1 VGVFK
6 LAFLIAA
13 LFVVAVVYD
22 WSMLDRLIIALLV
35 LGLVAWVW
43 SRLSLKR
50 LGLTRSLSSDRVR
63 AGEVVTEEL
72 SLRNYSRLPK
82 LWVEV
87 RDHSSLE
94 HHRAGR
100 VVSLRGRRTEA
111 WSAETRARRRGRYRL
126 GPITVMSGDPFGI
139 FQTRKSIPVSH
150 ELVVYPSTI
159 DVSHIHLPAATMS
172 GGAMHA
178 LNPAVSSPTIAGL
191 RDYSAG
197 DPLNRISWTA
207 TARRGMMMVKEFDP
221 DPTSD
226 LWIILDLSEEAQ
238 VDLPVPSG
246 KVTRADASSGVLDST
261 EEYIV
266 AIGASLADRA
276 LSEGRKVGLVVNRA
290 MPVRL
295 DADNT
300 QRQWFRIFETLATAS
315 AFGSRSLAEAIA
327 AESRR
332 FSRTNGVVVVTA
344 SGDREW
350 MPAAR
355 ALVQRQVPVTA
366 VMVDAGS
373 AASASLSPVIE
384 DLASARV
391 VVTRFPTHLATARVH
406 EPFSVFST

>member
-1 VGVFK
+1 LGAFK
-6 LAFLIAA
+6 LGLLIAA

-22 WSMLDRLIIALLV
+22 WSMLDKLIIALV
-35 LGLVAWVW
+35 ALGLVAWIW
-43 SRLSLKR
+43 SRLSLTR

-63 AGEVVTEEL
+63 AGEVVTEDL
-72 SLRNYSRLPK
+72 ALRNYSRLPK

-87 RDHSSLE
+87 RDHSSLPY
-94 HHRAGR
+94 HRAGR
-100 VVSLRGRRTEA
+100 VVSLRGRSGEA
-111 WSAETRARRRGRYRL
+111 WTTDTRARQRGRFRL
-126 GPITVMSGDPFGI
+126 GPITVLSGDPFGI
-139 FQTRKSIPVSH
+139 FQTKKSIPVSH
-150 ELVVYPSTI
+150 ELVVYPAMV
-159 DVSHIHLPAATMS
+159 DVSQIHLPAATMS

-191 RDYSAG
+191 RDYTAG

-226 LWIILDLSEEAQ
+226 LWIILDMSEEAQ
-238 VDLPVPSG
+238 VDLPVGSDDALADD
-246 KVTRADASSGVLDST
+246 VTGAVLDST

-276 LSEGRKVGLVVNRA
+276 LSQGRKVGLVVNRA

-295 DADNT
+295 DADNS
-300 QRQWFRIFETLATAS
+300 QRQWFRIFETLATAN
-315 AFGSRSLAEAIA
+315 AFGTRTLTEAIA

-332 FSRTNGVVVVTA
+332 LTRTNGVVVVTA

-350 MPAAR
+350 TPAAR

-366 VMVDAGS
+366 VVVDAGS
-373 AASASLSPVIE
+373 AAKEPISPMIE
-384 DLASARV
+384 DLAAARV
-391 VVTRFPTHLATARVH
+391 AVTRFPTHLAMADVH
-406 EPFSVFST
+406 EPFSVFTT

>member
-1 VGVFK
+1 LGAFK
-6 LAFLIAA
+6 LGLLIAA

-22 WSMLDRLIIALLV
+22 WSVLDNLIIALAV

-43 SRLSLKR
+43 SRLSLTR

-63 AGEVVTEEL
+63 AGEAVIEEL
-72 SLRNYSRLPK
+72 TLRNYSRLPK

-87 RDHSSLE
+87 RDHSSLPF
-94 HHRAGR
+94 HRAGR
-100 VVSLRGRRTEA
+100 VVSLKGRSGEA
-111 WSAETRARRRGRYRL
+111 WTTETRTRHRGRYRL
-126 GPITVMSGDPFGI
+126 GPITVLSGDPFGI
-139 FQTRKSIPVSH
+139 FQARKSIPVSH
-150 ELVVYPSTI
+150 ELVVYPTTV
-159 DVSHIHLPAATMS
+159 DVSQIHLPAATMS

-191 RDYSAG
+191 RDYAAG

-226 LWIILDLSEEAQ
+226 LWIILDLSEEPQ
-238 VDLPVPSG
+238 VDLPVAVIESRREDTSR
-246 KVTRADASSGVLDST
+246 VVLDTT

-276 LSEGRKVGLVVNRA
+276 LSEGRKVGLVINRA

-295 DADNT
+295 DADNS
-300 QRQWFRIFETLATAS
+300 QRQWFRIFETLATAN
-315 AFGSRSLAEAIA
+315 AFGNRSLTEAIG

-332 FSRTNGVVVVTA
+332 FTRTNGVIVVTA

-366 VMVDAGS
+366 VIVDAGS
-373 AASASLSPVIE
+373 AAREPISPVIE

-391 VVTRFPTHLATARVH
+391 AVTRFPTHLATADVH
-406 EPFSVFST
+406 EPFSVFTT